1 MCNSGTIE
9 RRSLLKAAGAF
20 CGSSTLV
27 VIAPGVAVAAQ
38 ESGIQT
44 VSSCRGGD
52 RSASGGIELSQ
63 AISDHINRRK
73 RREL

>member
-20 CGSSTLV
+20 CGLSTLA
-27 VIAPGVAVAAQ
+27 VIAPGVAQ

-44 VSSCRGGD
+44 VSSSEVRLED
-52 RSASGGIELSQ
+52 VSAEEGIARL
-63 AISDHINRRK
+63 
-73 RREL
+73 REE

>member
-20 CGSSTLV
+20 CGLSTLA
-27 VIAPGVAVAAQ
+27 VIAPGVAVAVQ

-44 VSSCRGGD
+44 VSSSEVRLED
-52 RSASGGIELSQ
+52 VSAEEGIARL
-63 AISDHINRRK
+63 
-73 RREL
+73 REE